1 MLNNS
6 QKKLESTERYRGCC
20 RMEGRHFEHLIWLL
34 LLLFVHKE
42 SYVIAKWFVFPKPI
56 YYGPMSIKTFLCI
69 LGYTIPPPSKFVTM
83 FFNALYKNNEASCN
97 RLHLEKYIRY
107 VILNIS
113 IFLHFAPRP
122 PSLYH
127 LLCRAVYQDWRNI
140 LLQPLLLMTLL
151 TALLIAYS
159 FNEPLDQIVLIITNN
174 IRMHII
180 FYVFMVVCLP
190 WSQTC
195 ER

>member
-1 MLNNS
+1 MYFRNPSITDPCPL
-6 QKKLESTERYRGCC
+6 R
-20 RMEGRHFEHLIWLL
+20 
-34 LLLFVHKE
+34 LF
-42 SYVIAKWFVFPKPI
+42 YVFWA
-56 YYGPMSIKTFLCI
+56 I
-69 LGYTIPPPSKFVTM
+69 LSPPPSKFVTM